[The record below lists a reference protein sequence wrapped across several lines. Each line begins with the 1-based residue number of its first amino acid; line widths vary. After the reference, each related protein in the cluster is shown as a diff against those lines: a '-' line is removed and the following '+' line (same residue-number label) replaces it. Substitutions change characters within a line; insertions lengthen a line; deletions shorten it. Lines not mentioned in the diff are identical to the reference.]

1 MSETMSSSP
10 APAAGSVCRFPLIIF
25 LSSVVVLLALNA
37 FTQPYEDAISL
48 VAPTK
53 PFYLDAIWYLDDV
66 IGPSFFLAAALTLLR
81 RVRFSLVLW
90 PVVGLALC
98 CAAFAIGDSFDAHW
112 VLPTGL
118 ETEVET
124 QSFSS
129 WMSKVMVV
137 IVFCF
142 FIIATYDAFDRKAQQ
157 TMTFCFLLIFI
168 DQIIMSI
175 SLDFAGYS
183 FHVFEES
190 LEVATS
196 ALFCIGVACRPFSSE
211 RLKGWLSP

>member
-1 MSETMSSSP
+1 MSSSS

-25 LSSVVVLLALNA
+25 LSSVVILLALNA

-53 PFYLDAIWYLDDV
+53 PFYLDTIWYLDDV
-66 IGPSFFLAAALTLLR
+66 IGPSFFLAASLALLR
-81 RVRFSLVLW
+81 RIQFRIALW
-90 PVVGLALC
+90 PVAGLALC

-142 FIIATYDAFDRKAQQ
+142 FIIASYDAFERSAQQ
-157 TMTFCFLLIFI
+157 TMIFCFLLIFI

-183 FHVFEES
+183 FHVFEET
-190 LEVATS
+190 LEVVTGF
-196 ALFCIGVACRPFSSE
+196 LFCIGVACSSLAPE
-211 RLKGWLSP
+211 RLKGWLSA